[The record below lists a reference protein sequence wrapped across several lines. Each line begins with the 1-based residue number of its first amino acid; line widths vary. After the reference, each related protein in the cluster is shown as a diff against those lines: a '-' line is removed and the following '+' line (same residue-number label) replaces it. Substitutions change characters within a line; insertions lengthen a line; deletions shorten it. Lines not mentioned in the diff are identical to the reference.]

1 MLWSRLLHANQ
12 GHPAQLKA
20 SINSKLAVVSRQR
33 QQQQLQG
40 LNSCRNIFCYTK
52 ATLGCSLISQ
62 GGRVFDLAQ
71 ISRWIPFLT
80 QASHLSWLGTSTRSN
95 WLVTLTPHP
104 HETEIVSLPG
114 HEAGLFHVLTS
125 APVLES
131 LFGNELPLWS
141 RFKKIW
147 KQTAHTSSS
156 SRVQIMVCMVVAVE
170 NKVSHP
176 I

>member
-1 MLWSRLLHANQ
+1 MLDTLPNTSL
-12 GHPAQLKA
+12 PF
-20 SINSKLAVVSRQR
+20 ILA
-33 QQQQLQG
+33 
-40 LNSCRNIFCYTK
+40 C
-52 ATLGCSLISQ
+52 
-62 GGRVFDLAQ
+62 D
-71 ISRWIPFLT
+71 
-80 QASHLSWLGTSTRSN
+80 
-95 WLVTLTPHP
+95 PHP

-114 HEAGLFHVLTS
+114 HEAGLFHVFTS

-147 KQTAHTSSS
+147 NQTAHTSSS

-170 NKVSHP
+170 NKVRHP